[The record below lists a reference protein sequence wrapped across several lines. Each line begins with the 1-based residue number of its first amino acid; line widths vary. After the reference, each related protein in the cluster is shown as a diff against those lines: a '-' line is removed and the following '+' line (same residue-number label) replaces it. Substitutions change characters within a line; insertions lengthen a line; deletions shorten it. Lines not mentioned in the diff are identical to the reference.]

1 LVSIP
6 AWEQEAGRPFLVH
19 GESIMPV
26 LMATVSAGDQENKR
40 KQPRA
45 GSVPLRATTPVNSSH
60 GYVPGVKTGV
70 VTPAV
75 RTSSHMASQSVP
87 NKRQR
92 LGENNSSATPTYSSG
107 ARAPFGAY
115 RGGNAPSGIAR
126 PVSPTKI
133 PSKTPCGEGS
143 SLPRPA
149 ALAMVMPKAGTQH
162 HALGHGRIPSTVIY
176 GAGVTGVNAYSSGTR
191 STSSTST
198 APGYG
203 RALSGAYSKSNA
215 VSGSHQLKK
224 ATRARRESFKP
235 RPSMDSTLDLA
246 VSVGVSG
253 GRWGGGYTVR
263 EEDEY

>member
-1 LVSIP
+1 M
-6 AWEQEAGRPFLVH
+6 Q
-19 GESIMPV
+19 V
-26 LMATVSAGDQENKR
+26 LMETVSAGDQENKR

-45 GSVPLRATTPVNSSH
+45 GSVPPRATTPVNSSH

-75 RTSSHMASQSVP
+75 RTSSQITSHSVP

-92 LGENNSSATPTYSSG
+92 LGENTSATPTYSSG
-107 ARAPFGAY
+107 ARAPFGAH

-133 PSKTPCGEGS
+133 TTKMPDGGGS
-143 SLPRPA
+143 LLPRPA
-149 ALAMVMPKAGTQH
+149 ALAMVMPKPGTQH
-162 HALGHGRIPSTVIY
+162 HALGHGKVPSSVIY
-176 GAGVTGVNAYSSGTR
+176 GAGVTGLNTYSSSTTR
-191 STSSTST
+191 SSSTST

-203 RALSGAYSKSNA
+203 RALSGTYSKSNA
-215 VSGSHQLKK
+215 VSGPTQMKK
-224 ATRARRESFKP
+224 ATRVRRESFKP

-246 VSVGVSG
+246 VSVSVSG

>member
-1 LVSIP
+1 LVAIP

-19 GESIMPV
+19 GESIMQV
-26 LMATVSAGDQENKR
+26 LMETVSAGDQENKR

-75 RTSSHMASQSVP
+75 RTSSQITSHSVP

-92 LGENNSSATPTYSSG
+92 LGENTSATPTYSSG
-107 ARAPFGAY
+107 ARAPFGTH
-115 RGGNAPSGIAR
+115 RGGNGPSGIAR

-133 PSKTPCGEGS
+133 PTKMPDERGL

-149 ALAMVMPKAGTQH
+149 ALAMVMPKPGTQH
-162 HALGHGRIPSTVIY
+162 HALGHGRVPSSVIY
-176 GAGVTGVNAYSSGTR
+176 GAGVAGVNTYSSSTR
-191 STSSTST
+191 NASSTST

-203 RALSGAYSKSNA
+203 RALSGAYSKSRA
-215 VSGSHQLKK
+215 VSASNQMKK

-246 VSVGVSG
+246 ASIGVGG
-253 GRWGGGYTVR
+253 GRWGGGYTVK